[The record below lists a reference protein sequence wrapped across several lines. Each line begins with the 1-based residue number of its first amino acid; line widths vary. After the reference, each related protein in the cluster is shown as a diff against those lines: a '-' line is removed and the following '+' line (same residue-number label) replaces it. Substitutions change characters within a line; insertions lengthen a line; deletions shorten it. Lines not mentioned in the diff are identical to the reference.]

1 MSQRSEMSIHKNL
14 CVVGAQWGDEG
25 KGKIVD
31 LLAARVD
38 VVARYQGGANAGHT
52 VKVGG
57 REFVLHL
64 IPSGIVHPGTTCI
77 IGNGVVIDPKALL
90 DEMALIKKQGIAI
103 GDRLRISA
111 QAHVTLPYHRLLDQA
126 REGQR
131 GGSIGT
137 THRGIGPTYT
147 DKVARSGIRM
157 ADLLEFARFEQKLQR
172 NFTEKN
178 FLLQNY
184 YRSQSGSIYEILESY
199 LAFAKLLKPYV
210 TDTALLLSQL
220 MAKGRTVLF
229 EGAQGTFLDVDYGT
243 YPYVTSSSTIAG
255 GAATGTGVG
264 PGMVGSVLLVAKAY
278 TTRVGNGP
286 FPTEF
291 DAAMSDRLRAKAG
304 DEVGRTT
311 GRPRRCG
318 WLDAVMLKRAVQ
330 LNGASSIALTK
341 LDVLDGMRPLKVCT
355 GYKLRGK
362 AVAGVPWSAEDWEQ
376 CRPVYTELPGWTEST
391 AGART
396 FDRLPAGAK
405 KYLAL
410 VERLAGCRVSIV
422 SVGSERSATIVRGAI

>member
-1 MSQRSEMSIHKNL
+1 MPVNKNL

-31 LLAARVD
+31 MLAQRVD

-52 VKVGG
+52 VRVKDQ
-57 REFVLHL
+57 EFVLHL
-64 IPSGIVHPGTTCI
+64 VPSGIVHPKTTCI

-90 DEMALIKKQGIAI
+90 DEMALITRQGIDI
-103 GDRLRISA
+103 GSRLFISA
-111 QAHVTLPYHRLLDQA
+111 QAHLTLPYHRLLDQA
-126 REGQR
+126 HETQR
-131 GGSIGT
+131 GGAIGT

-147 DKVARSGIRM
+147 DKVARTGIRM
-157 ADLLEFARFEQKLQR
+157 ADLLEFTRFEQKLQR

-184 YRSQSGSIYEILESY
+184 YRTQSGSIYEILEAY
-199 LAFAKLLKPYV
+199 LAYSKLLRPYV
-210 TDTALLLSQL
+210 TDTALLLAEL
-220 MAKGRTVLF
+220 MAKGKTVLF
-229 EGAQGTFLDVDYGT
+229 EGAQGTFLDVDFGT

-264 PGMVGSVLLVAKAY
+264 PSQVGSVLLVAKAY

-286 FPTEF
+286 FPAEF
-291 DAAMSDRLRAKAG
+291 DEVMSNHLRAKAG

-318 WLDAVMLKRAVQ
+318 WLDTVMLRRAVQ
-330 LNGASSIALTK
+330 LNGASSLAVTK
-341 LDVLDGMRPLKVCT
+341 LDVLDGFKQVKVCT
-355 GYKLRGK
+355 AYKLHGRTIN
-362 AVAGVPWSAEDWEQ
+362 AVPWSSEDWAQ
-376 CRPVYTELPGWTEST
+376 CRPVYATLPGWKEST
-391 AGART
+391 AGVRS
-396 FDRLPAGAK
+396 FDKLPANAK

-410 VERLAGCRVSIV
+410 IERLAGCRVSIV
-422 SVGSERSATIVRGAI
+422 SVGSERSATIVRGKI

>member
-1 MSQRSEMSIHKNL
+1 MANSKNI

-31 LLAARVD
+31 MLAERAD

-52 VKVGG
+52 VRVGD

-64 IPSGIVHPGTTCI
+64 VPSGIVHPRTTCI
-77 IGNGVVIDPKALL
+77 IGNGVVVDPKALL
-90 DEMALIKKQGIAI
+90 DELALIKRQGVNI
-103 GDRLRISA
+103 GDRLFISA

-126 REGQR
+126 HEAQR
-131 GGSIGT
+131 GGAIGT
-137 THRGIGPTYT
+137 THRGIGPTYA
-147 DKVARSGIRM
+147 DKAARTGIRM
-157 ADLLEFARFEQKLQR
+157 ADLMEFKRFEQKLQR

-184 YRSQSGSIYEILESY
+184 YRSQSGSIYEILEAY
-199 LAFAKLLKPYV
+199 LAYAKLLRPHV
-210 TDTALLLSQL
+210 TDTALLLAGL

-229 EGAQGTFLDVDYGT
+229 EGAQGTFLDIDYGT
-243 YPYVTSSSTIAG
+243 YPYVTSSSTVAG

-264 PGMVGSVLLVAKAY
+264 PGMVGRVLLVAKAY

-286 FPTEF
+286 FPAEF
-291 DAAMSDRLRAKAG
+291 DAALSEQLRAKAG

-330 LNGASSIALTK
+330 LNGASSLAVTK
-341 LDVLDGMRPLKVCT
+341 LDVLDGFRQLKVCT
-355 GYKLRGK
+355 GYKLHGK
-362 AVAGVPWSAEDWEQ
+362 AIDAVPWSAEDWAE
-376 CRPVYTELPGWTEST
+376 CRPVYATLPGWKD
-391 AGART
+391 RT
-396 FDRLPAGAK
+396 SDVRSFDRLPANAK
-405 KYLAL
+405 RYLAL
-410 VERLAGCRVSIV
+410 IEKQAGCRVSVV
-422 SVGSERSATIVRGAI
+422 SVGSDRAATILRGKV